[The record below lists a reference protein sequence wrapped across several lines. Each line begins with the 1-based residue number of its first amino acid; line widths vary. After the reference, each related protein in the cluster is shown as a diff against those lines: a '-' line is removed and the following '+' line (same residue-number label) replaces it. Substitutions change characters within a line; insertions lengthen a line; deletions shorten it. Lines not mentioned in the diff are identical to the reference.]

1 MVSFRAL
8 NSSLS
13 DSSRLKTCTAAVSR
27 DLKPLLI
34 RRVATGYQRTESSKS
49 KRSSTALIWLL
60 ESLAVHELTPLKTF
74 VEDVLQVKTRHA
86 EGLLAAARRVLV
98 DSLVAEESA
107 AKVARVMVS

>member
-8 NSSLS
+8 ESSLS

-27 DLKPLLI
+27 GLKPLLI
-34 RRVATGYQRTESSKS
+34 RRVAPGYQRTESPKS

-60 ESLAVHELTPLKTF
+60 ESLAVDELTPLKNL
-74 VEDVLQVKTRHA
+74 VKDVLQMKTRNA
-86 EGLLAAARRVLV
+86 EVLLAAVRTVLV
-98 DSLVAEESA
+98 DSFVAEESV